1 MCRIQCKVMF
11 GCALRCL
18 AYISP
23 EDVTLSDLKK
33 KIMSQK
39 WFAKQHFALCPKVS
53 YEESSGSEC

>member
-23 EDVTLSDLKK
+23 EDVTLNDLKK
-33 KIMSQK
+33 KSCLKNGLQNNTLHSAQK
-39 WFAKQHFALCPKVS
+39 
-53 YEESSGSEC
+53 

>member
-1 MCRIQCKVMF
+1 MF